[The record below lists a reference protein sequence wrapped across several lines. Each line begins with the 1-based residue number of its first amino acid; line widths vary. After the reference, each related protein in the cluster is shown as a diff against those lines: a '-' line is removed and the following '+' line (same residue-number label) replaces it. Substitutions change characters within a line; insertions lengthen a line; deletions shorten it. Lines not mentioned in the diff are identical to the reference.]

1 MINENDADRIIKTVR
16 SEMNLFADD
25 DESKIRELIAMTVLR
40 ETKEGAISLKER
52 EELCKTVFDAI
63 RRLDI
68 LQELVEDES
77 VSEIMVNGY
86 DKIYVERNGVVSLWD
101 KSFMN
106 SRKLDDVIQQIVSVC
121 NRSVNESRPIAD
133 ARLPDGSRVN
143 VVLSPPS
150 VNGSILTVRKFP
162 KEIINLSQMVAFK
175 TLSEEASLFL
185 EKLVVKGY
193 NIFVSGGTSSGK
205 TTMLNAL
212 SVCIPP
218 TERVITIEDSAELKL
233 TSIDNLVRLET
244 RDSNASGCEPITIR
258 DLIKTS
264 LRMRPDRIIVG
275 EVRGSEVVD
284 MLQAFNTGHEG
295 SMSTGHANSCA
306 DMLTRMEAMYLQAME
321 IPTEAIRRQIAS
333 GIDIMIHLERRRDGK
348 RRVTEIKELLGVEN
362 KSIKL
367 HTLFEEEKVGEELVL
382 VKKDQLVNTFK
393 MEK

>member
-1 MINENDADRIIKTVR
+1 MINENDADRIIKIVR

-52 EELCKTVFDAI
+52 EELCKTVFDVI

-101 KSFMN
+101 KSFLN

-162 KEIINLSQMVAFK
+162 REIINLSQMVAFK

>member
-101 KSFMN
+101 KSFLN

>member
-101 KSFMN
+101 KSFLN

-218 TERVITIEDSAELKL
+218 NERVITIEDSAELKL